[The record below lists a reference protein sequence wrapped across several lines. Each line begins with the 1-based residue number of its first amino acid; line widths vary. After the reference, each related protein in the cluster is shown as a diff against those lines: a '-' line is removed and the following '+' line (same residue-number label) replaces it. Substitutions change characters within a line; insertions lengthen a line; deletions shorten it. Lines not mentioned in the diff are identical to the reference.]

1 MCLRSRSM
9 SSISAQV
16 SLSSSRAFGRDLP
29 QPRWSNSITRQRAG
43 SKNRR
48 MVGLIA
54 PPGPP
59 CSTTAGLPPARPHS
73 S

>member
-1 MCLRSRSM
+1 M
-9 SSISAQV
+9 SSTRVQV
-16 SLSSSRAFGRDLP
+16 VLASSDAFGRLLP
-29 QPRWSNSITRQRAG
+29 QPRWSNSATRQRDG

-48 MVGLIA
+48 MVALIA

-59 CSTTAGLPPARPHS
+59 CSTTAGLPSRTPHS